1 MKTTILAFILVL
13 FSQSACSIYKAAT
26 QPPPA
31 DLNGIGIGTPRQE
44 LIMRIGVPKMS
55 ETDKDGHKQDTFE
68 FYSGMDSVS
77 KIRVIPYIAADLFTL
92 TLAELILWPMELT
105 LMDKATCQGYAVYD
119 ADNKVQEWKVA
130 QKDGVQCC

>member
-130 QKDGVQCC
+130 QKDGVQGC